1 MDRPTERIILT
12 PGPVATSALTKQAML
27 RDFTPNEPDLLA
39 LTAEF
44 RRTLVE
50 LVRGERAYVCVPIQG
65 TGNAA
70 NEATLG
76 TLVPRHRKLLI
87 VNNGFYGERLKQI
100 AAAIG
105 VSYTAL
111 DLPITEPVGA
121 APLEAALAADPA
133 LSHLVVCHVDTGT
146 GLLNPIEPIA
156 ALCKRRGV
164 GLIIDAIAS
173 FGGLPLDA
181 TALAPEAIVLSPNK
195 WLEAIPGIGLVLVRR
210 AALKAATGRC
220 HSFCLDLHRQWRSFE
235 DKGLWRFTPP
245 GQAIAALVAAL
256 RQYAAEGR
264 AARFERV
271 RRNWRCL
278 VDGLRAQ
285 GFQTVLADAVAAP
298 VIATFHEPADPGY
311 DRQRFFESM
320 RRQGFVM
327 FRGSLTPFPSFR
339 IGCMG
344 AFDHAVMAEVVRA
357 VGQAMAEMGVAS
369 GRPAPP
375 QVAAEYRP
383 WREPRREPVV
393 CGLPPIPAP
402 G

>member
-12 PGPVATSALTKQAML
+12 PGPVTTSALTKQATL

-44 RRTLVE
+44 RQTLVE
-50 LVRGERAYVCVPIQG
+50 LVNGQSAYVCVPIQG

-76 TLVPRHRKLLI
+76 TLVPRDRKLLI

-100 AAAIG
+100 AGAIG
-105 VSYTAL
+105 VPSTAL

-121 APLEAALAADPA
+121 GQLEPSLAAERSI
-133 LSHLVVCHVDTGT
+133 SHVVVCHVDTGT

-156 ALCKRRGV
+156 ELCRERGI

-181 TALAPEAIVLSPNK
+181 AALAPEAIVLSPNK
-195 WLEAIPGIGLVLVRR
+195 WLEGLPGIGLVLARR
-210 AALKAATGRC
+210 TALEAAAGRC

-235 DKGLWRFTPP
+235 EHGVWRFTPP

-256 RQYAAEGR
+256 RQHAAEGR
-264 AARFERV
+264 AARLERV
-271 RRNWRCL
+271 TRNWRCL
-278 VDGLRAQ
+278 VEGLRAL
-285 GFQTVLADAVAAP
+285 GFVTVLPDEVASP
-298 VIATFHEPADPGY
+298 VIATFHQPADPAY
-311 DRQRFFESM
+311 HRQRFFEAM
-320 RRQGFVM
+320 WRQGFVM

-344 AFDHAVMAEVVRA
+344 AFDQEVMAEVV
-357 VGQAMAEMGVAS
+357 QAIGRSMAEMGVAD
-369 GRPAPP
+369 GRPAPS
-375 QVAAEYRP
+375 QIAAE
-383 WREPRREPVV
+383 
-393 CGLPPIPAP
+393 
-402 G
+402 

>member
-1 MDRPTERIILT
+1 M
-12 PGPVATSALTKQAML
+12 V

-44 RRTLVE
+44 RQTLVE
-50 LVRGERAYVCVPIQG
+50 LVNGGDAYVTVPIQG
-65 TGNAA
+65 TGNTA

-76 TLVPRHRKLLI
+76 TLVPRDRKLLI

-100 AAAIG
+100 AGAIG
-105 VSYTAL
+105 VPNTAL

-121 APLEAALAADPA
+121 GQLEAALAADPA
-133 LSHLVVCHVDTGT
+133 ISHLVVCHIDTGT
-146 GLLNPIEPIA
+146 GLLNRVEPIA
-156 ALCKRRGV
+156 ALCRQRGV

-181 TALAPEAIVLSPNK
+181 SVLAPEAIVLSPNK
-195 WLEAIPGIGLVLVRR
+195 WLEGLPGIGLVLVRR
-210 AALKAATGRC
+210 RALEAAAGRC

-235 DKGLWRFTPP
+235 DGGVWRFTPP

-256 RQYAAEGR
+256 RQYASEGR
-264 AARFERV
+264 AARLERV

-285 GFQTVLADAVAAP
+285 GFQTVLPDEVAAP
-298 VIATFHEPADPGY
+298 VIATFHQPADPNY
-311 DRQRFFESM
+311 DRQRFFEAM
-320 RRQGFVM
+320 WRQGFVM

-344 AFDHAVMAEVVRA
+344 AFDQEVMAEVVRA
-357 VGQAMAEMGVAS
+357 VRRSMAEIGVAD
-369 GRPAPP
+369 GRPAPA
-375 QVAAEYRP
+375 QVAAE
-383 WREPRREPVV
+383 
-393 CGLPPIPAP
+393 
-402 G
+402 